1 MPFDP
6 DDRVRIEELLRRI
19 EATKEQTRALEE
31 MVELLVREAEERR
44 ARRLSGNPGV

>member
-6 DDRVRIEELLRRI
+6 DRLVRIEVLRRI

-31 MVELLVREAEERR
+31 IVERLVAEAEERR
-44 ARRLSGNPGV
+44 ARRLAGKPGV

>member
-6 DDRVRIEELLRRI
+6 DRLVRIEELLRRI

-31 MVELLVREAEERR
+31 IVERLVAEAEERR
-44 ARRLSGNPGV
+44 ARRLAGKPGV